1 MGSFLQNSRA
11 YNIKAETELSVILSH
26 FDESF
31 IYNVIDDNLN
41 MLNSK
46 FNALSIPNI
55 VNSFEDNFKAIAI
68 NYPERK
74 EDIIQTR
81 YDTYYQIIDMIAKNY
96 QFEFRPTDDMDIYTV
111 AYYCY
116 DFFLANYHTYL
127 VKFLSTIIYTQCE
140 VLYNALS
147 MEALKKNK
155 DISTSANK
163 QMYKNQHLAILCANI
178 DMVVSYIRDMDFT
191 MEQIMNI
198 CYDNNYTTVSIF
210 LQHVFPIYDFYKTY
224 YASLIYNERIH
235 SDIIAAVQWDIQK
248 NYSNVTIPALMG

>member
-1 MGSFLQNSRA
+1 
-11 YNIKAETELSVILSH
+11 
-26 FDESF
+26 
-31 IYNVIDDNLN
+31 
-41 MLNSK
+41 
-46 FNALSIPNI
+46 
-55 VNSFEDNFKAIAI
+55 
-68 NYPERK
+68 
-74 EDIIQTR
+74 
-81 YDTYYQIIDMIAKNY
+81 
-96 QFEFRPTDDMDIYTV
+96 
-111 AYYCY
+111 
-116 DFFLANYHTYL
+116 
-127 VKFLSTIIYTQCE
+127 
-140 VLYNALS
+140 

-198 CYDNNYTTVSIF
+198 CYDGNYTTVSIF

-248 NYSNVTIPALMG
+248 NYSNATIPALMG